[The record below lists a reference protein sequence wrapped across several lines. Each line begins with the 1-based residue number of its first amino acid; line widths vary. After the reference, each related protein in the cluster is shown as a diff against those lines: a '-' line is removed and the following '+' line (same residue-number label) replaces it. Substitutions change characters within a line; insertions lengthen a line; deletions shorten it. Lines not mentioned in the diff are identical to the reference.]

1 MTGTEDDDATQ
12 LDWSNRSNARIYDMQ
27 GMQGKWCERHGLN
40 VKDIHRYRGKISDC

>member
-1 MTGTEDDDATQ
+1 MLRSSTGRTGVMRE
-12 LDWSNRSNARIYDMQ
+12 YMQ